1 MNIDNESLL
10 DNPPYKI
17 NFPTIKELIAPT
29 KKNKGLQ
36 ERNLAASRI
45 SINARKE
52 WEITSLE
59 VRLFFIKLSVL
70 AAAEHRRPGM
80 NQFDQFQQYPYPNVI
95 ITQQQQQAES
105 SKLFDN

>member
-10 DNPPYKI
+10 DNPPPQNEFI
-17 NFPTIKELIAPT
+17 LFRRNFS
-29 KKNKGLQ
+29 KGLQ

-70 AAAEHRRPGM
+70 AAAEHRRIYLCPGM